1 MFRSSYT
8 CWWSIA
14 CIGLCMFVTQLFKIV
29 SSCFRSV
36 SIFLGLRGW
45 SEWEVGHARP
55 MLKISFHQP
64 LVHWITLRNS
74 VFPFLC
80 EDFLRSLNIKKKT
93 NIPNQAP
100 SNWNEF
106 DQKVLRS
113 GAISCSMKG
122 NMVCNFLSLGGC
134 EFTLGISW
142 VFLGCSICS
151 CRIQVE
157 WCFFYTRC
165 HCKSWGRHERSR

>member
-1 MFRSSYT
+1 MFYYIISCFLFVYFYFFKLCMFRSSYT

-80 EDFLRSLNIKKKT
+80 EDFLRSLNIKKKQTFLTKPPQTET
-93 NIPNQAP
+93 NLTRRSYGAVPFHAP
-100 SNWNEF
+100 W
-106 DQKVLRS
+106 
-113 GAISCSMKG
+113 KG
-122 NMVCNFLSLGGC
+122 TWYATSSV
-134 EFTLGISW
+134 
-142 VFLGCSICS
+142 
-151 CRIQVE
+151 
-157 WCFFYTRC
+157 
-165 HCKSWGRHERSR
+165 